1 MFMLLQVGGL
11 TTSMG
16 YVFNG
21 INGAMASI
29 LTGKVRW
36 TIGMFVWYCITILI
50 VGIFQSSLTTP
61 EYITPQLNTISFVAS
76 ALWINACIL
85 FIVVFFMKDK
95 SRFEKAEAEKLRKID
110 EAKTKLFTNV
120 SHEFRTPLTV
130 INGMAEQME
139 KHPEKWMETGPGKI
153 KAQSRI
159 LLRLVTQMLNI
170 AKIEA
175 DEMPLNLIHGDIR
188 KFIYYLS
195 ESFQSL
201 AENTNIDL
209 IVSRQTEAI
218 FTDYDPDKL
227 MHIISNLLSN
237 ALKFTPA
244 GGSVYVDVDNAIEEK
259 KKVVK
264 ITVRDTG
271 RGIPTESVEK
281 IFERFYQVPDKYDQ
295 TPGTGLGLALASEL
309 IKLMKGE
316 IRVNSKEGKGT
327 EFAVV
332 LPVNVTA
339 KVSDDHGISA
349 ILPETFDTVIPKPGT
364 NLESEGYPEHSGE
377 KPLLLIVE
385 DNSDVV
391 EYLLT
396 VLDKQYDIE
405 LASNGKAGLEKALKI
420 IPDIILSDVMMPQM
434 DGFEMLMQLKKD
446 IRTDHIPVV
455 ILTAR
460 GDLDSKL
467 TGLETGADHYLVK
480 PFSEKELLLKLHN
493 LLELRKN
500 MQKQLGI
507 LPVKNHQ
514 GDPHFLQE
522 KQFIEKINSYID
534 SRLDDGEF
542 GISDIGDLLN
552 MSRAQLYRKFSALTD
567 KSIGR
572 YIRSYRL
579 HKAKEILETTNKNVS
594 EAAFETGFK
603 NLSHFSTSFREE
615 FGFSPGKL
623 L

>member
-1 MFMLLQVGGL
+1 M
-11 TTSMG
+11 
-16 YVFNG
+16 
-21 INGAMASI
+21 
-29 LTGKVRW
+29 
-36 TIGMFVWYCITILI
+36 
-50 VGIFQSSLTTP
+50 
-61 EYITPQLNTISFVAS
+61 
-76 ALWINACIL
+76 
-85 FIVVFFMKDK
+85 
-95 SRFEKAEAEKLRKID
+95 
-110 EAKTKLFTNV
+110 
-120 SHEFRTPLTV
+120 
-130 INGMAEQME
+130 
-139 KHPEKWMETGPGKI
+139 
-153 KAQSRI
+153 
-159 LLRLVTQMLNI
+159 
-170 AKIEA
+170 
-175 DEMPLNLIHGDIR
+175 IHGDIR

-244 GGSVYVDVDNAIEEK
+244 GGCVYVDVGNAIEEK
-259 KKVVK
+259 KEVVK

-295 TPGTGLGLALASEL
+295 TPGTGLGLALTSEL

-327 EFAVV
+327 EFTVV
-332 LPVNVTA
+332 LPVNVKA

-364 NLESEGYPEHSGE
+364 NLEGENYPEHSGE

-391 EYLLT
+391 EYLLS

-579 HKAKEILETTNKNVS
+579 HKAKELLETTNKNVS

>member
-1 MFMLLQVGGL
+1 MPEMKHLNGKILIEWIDGYLDDPRLDSETQLRKRWAWIWLVVTGVLSVFSAAVTLFVFKLWPLWWFGVMFLAGYAIAFPLYRRAMRFDLVINIFFIGCITGDMFAILQVGGL

-21 INGAMASI
+21 MNAAMASI
-29 LTGKVRW
+29 LVGKVRW

-61 EYITPQLNTISFVAS
+61 EYVTPQLNTISFVGCAF
-76 ALWINACIL
+76 WVNACIL
-85 FIVVFFMKDK
+85 FIVILFMKDK

-130 INGMAEQME
+130 IGGMAEQME

-159 LLRLVTQMLNI
+159 LLRLVNQMLNI

-188 KFIYYLS
+188 KFVYYLS

-237 ALKFTPA
+237 ALKFTSA
-244 GGSVYVDVDNAIEEK
+244 GGCVYVDVGNAIEEK
-259 KKVVK
+259 KEVVK

-309 IKLMKGE
+309 AKLMKGE
-316 IRVNSKEGKGT
+316 IRVKSEEDKGT
-327 EFAVV
+327 EFTVV
-332 LPVNVTA
+332 LPVQTSA
-339 KVSDDHGISA
+339 KLSEDHG
-349 ILPETFDTVIPKPGT
+349 
-364 NLESEGYPEHSGE
+364 
-377 KPLLLIVE
+377 
-385 DNSDVV
+385 
-391 EYLLT
+391 
-396 VLDKQYDIE
+396 
-405 LASNGKAGLEKALKI
+405 
-420 IPDIILSDVMMPQM
+420 
-434 DGFEMLMQLKKD
+434 
-446 IRTDHIPVV
+446 
-455 ILTAR
+455 
-460 GDLDSKL
+460 
-467 TGLETGADHYLVK
+467 
-480 PFSEKELLLKLHN
+480 
-493 LLELRKN
+493 
-500 MQKQLGI
+500 
-507 LPVKNHQ
+507 
-514 GDPHFLQE
+514 
-522 KQFIEKINSYID
+522 
-534 SRLDDGEF
+534 
-542 GISDIGDLLN
+542 
-552 MSRAQLYRKFSALTD
+552 
-567 KSIGR
+567 
-572 YIRSYRL
+572 
-579 HKAKEILETTNKNVS
+579 
-594 EAAFETGFK
+594 
-603 NLSHFSTSFREE
+603 
-615 FGFSPGKL
+615 SPGHPFRSIRYNCSESRNQSCK
-623 L
+623 